1 MKGRAFG
8 LAATAGLASGL
19 ALGLIVWSSQ
29 THRYRRNLFSNHP
42 WRRLAALGY
51 MRGQPS
57 VRNVRVLRDYVR
69 WEEHPGLRR
78 RGETL
83 LRRMEKTLP

>member
-1 MKGRAFG
+1 
-8 LAATAGLASGL
+8 
-19 ALGLIVWSSQ
+19 
-29 THRYRRNLFSNHP
+29 
-42 WRRLAALGY
+42 